1 MSRHAI
7 SDAVLKMMIGLR
19 LEVGVGISQIRSVI
33 DRFAS
38 DQLQQGHGEHLVGF
52 LSVDDVPQHLRAEF
66 LAELA
71 SLSVQ
76 PDHRHTSP
84 GTEQS
89 SVKNG
94 QPIDVGERMR
104 SVK

>member
-19 LEVGVGISQIRSVI
+19 LDVGVGISQIRSVI

-38 DQLQQGHGEHLVGF
+38 DQLQRGQGEHLVGF
-52 LSVDDVPQHLRAEF
+52 LSVEDVPQHLRAEF

-76 PDHRHTSP
+76 SGHRHTSP
-84 GTEQS
+84 GAEPRS
-89 SVKNG
+89 LSVAEIWPSRHSG
-94 QPIDVGERMR
+94 
-104 SVK
+104 